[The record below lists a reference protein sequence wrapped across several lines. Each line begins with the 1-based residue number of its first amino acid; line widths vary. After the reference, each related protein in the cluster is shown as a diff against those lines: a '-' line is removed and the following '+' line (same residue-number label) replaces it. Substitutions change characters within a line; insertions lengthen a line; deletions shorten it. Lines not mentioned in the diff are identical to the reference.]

1 VGHQLPVLALPGA
14 PCPFFMFWQL
24 CVVLCVPDGL
34 GVAGLLADP
43 LLAAVVPAVD
53 DEAVDDVVDAEVDV

>member
-1 VGHQLPVLALPGA
+1 MGHQLPVLALPGA